1 MLKAMPPAEQVP
13 STNRQIT
20 LAARPVG
27 LPKESD
33 FALLESPLPQPG
45 RGEALIQSLY
55 LSVDPYMYGRV
66 KGPTQAGKG
75 VQLGDVMMGGVVG
88 RVMASN
94 DPRFAPEDIVEG
106 MLGWQEYAV
115 APAKALRKIDTQVAP
130 ITTALYV
137 LGMPGLTAYFG
148 LLQICKPQAGET
160 VVVSGAAG
168 AVGSL
173 VGQIAKI
180 KRCHAIGIVGSREK
194 VDFVT
199 RELGFD
205 AAINYR
211 ETDTFGTR
219 LKELAPNGVDVYFDN
234 VGGSVTDEVMR
245 HLSNRARISVCGQS
259 SQYTSPEPDIGP
271 RWLGQL
277 VARQA
282 RAEGFLVTQFAD
294 RYEPALKQLA
304 VWLREAKLRYRE
316 DIMDGLENAP
326 RAFIGMLQGKNMG
339 KELVNVGARQD
350 G

>member
-1 MLKAMPPAEQVP
+1 MPPAEQVP

-20 LAARPVG
+20 LAARPIG
-27 LPKESD
+27 MPKESD
-33 FALLESPLPQPG
+33 FALLESPVPQPG
-45 RGEALIQSLY
+45 RGEALIRSLY

-66 KGPTQAGKG
+66 KGPTHYGKS
-75 VQLGDVMMGGVVG
+75 VQVGEVMMGGVVG

-115 APAKALRKIDTQVAP
+115 APAKALRKIDAQAAP

-148 LLQICKPQAGET
+148 LLQVCKPQAGET
-160 VVVSGAAG
+160 VVISGAAG

-194 VDFVT
+194 ADYVT
-199 RELGFD
+199 SELGFD

-211 ETDTFGTR
+211 ETDLFGAR

-234 VGGSVTDEVMR
+234 VGGPVTDEVMR
-245 HLSNRARISVCGQS
+245 HLGNRARISVCGQA
-259 SQYTSPEPDIGP
+259 SQYTSPDPDIGP

-277 VARQA
+277 VAKQA

-294 RYEPALKQLA
+294 RYEPALKQLT
-304 VWLREAKLRYRE
+304 VWLREGKLRYRE

-326 RAFIGMLQGKNMG
+326 RAFIGLLQGKNMG
-339 KELVNVGARQD
+339 KELVKVGARQ
-350 G
+350 GG